1 MYFCDMKVLYILFG
15 TLSLALGIIGI
26 FLPLL
31 PTTPFL
37 LLTAALYVRSS
48 PRLYNRLLHHKYLG
62 SYIRNFRE
70 NKAIP
75 LRAKIISVS
84 LIWIT
89 ILNCIFF
96 IVLYWWLK
104 AVLLLPHPLFQNTEI
119 DSKNAPSPLR
129 ASASLS
135 SQCFTEFCPIMSV
148 TYFTAMN
155 GVFLVR
161 HTHAWA

>member
-26 FLPLL
+26 FLP
-31 PTTPFL
+31 FL

-48 PRLYNRLLHHKYLG
+48 PRLYHRLLHHKYLG

-96 IVLYWWLK
+96 IVPYWWLK
-104 AVLLLPHPLFQNTEI
+104 AVLLLIAAGTSYHI
-119 DSKNAPSPLR
+119 
-129 ASASLS
+129 LS
-135 SQCFTEFCPIMSV
+135 FKT
-148 TYFTAMN
+148 
-155 GVFLVR
+155 LK
-161 HTHAWA
+161 

>member
-1 MYFCDMKVLYILFG
+1 MKVLYILFG

-84 LIWIT
+84 LI
-89 ILNCIFF
+89 LVAKGSVVADCSRN
-96 IVLYWWLK
+96 K
-104 AVLLLPHPLFQNTEI
+104 LPHPLFQNTEI

>member
-48 PRLYNRLLHHKYLG
+48 PRLYN
-62 SYIRNFRE
+62 
-70 NKAIP
+70 P
-75 LRAKIISVS
+75 

-96 IVLYWWLK
+96 IVPYWWLK
-104 AVLLLPHPLFQNTEI
+104 AVLLLIAAGTSYHI
-119 DSKNAPSPLR
+119 
-129 ASASLS
+129 LS
-135 SQCFTEFCPIMSV
+135 FKT
-148 TYFTAMN
+148 
-155 GVFLVR
+155 LK
-161 HTHAWA
+161 